1 MARTLTFTG
10 TMQWP
15 IQDGKQASKLD
26 LSVSLVYTSML
37 ALEKVYASVVT
48 DEAVVLP
55 MASAKFLLLKATT
68 NDVDVKLNGASTAIT
83 LKAGGGFL
91 LIQNDDGA
99 VTALT
104 VTTATAPA
112 TLEGYA
118 FA

>member
-1 MARTLTFTG
+1 MARTLSFTG
-10 TMQWP
+10 TMTWP
-15 IQDGKQASKLD
+15 LEDGGQAAKLVVTAD
-26 LSVSLVYTSML
+26 LVYTEML
-37 ALEKVYASVVT
+37 AIEKVYAAPVT

-55 MASAKFLLLKATT
+55 MASAKFILLKAVT
-68 NDVDVKLNGASTAIT
+68 NDVDVKINGSANAIT
-83 LKAGGGFL
+83 LKAGAAFL